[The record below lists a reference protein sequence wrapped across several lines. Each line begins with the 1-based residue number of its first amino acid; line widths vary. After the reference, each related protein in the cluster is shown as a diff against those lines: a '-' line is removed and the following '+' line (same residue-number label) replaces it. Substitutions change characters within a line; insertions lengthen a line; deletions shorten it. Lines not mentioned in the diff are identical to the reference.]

1 MKWEFKSIS
10 TKFLLG
16 VTAAMVVVVTG
27 LYLFNTYSVRVFG
40 YEKEIQRA
48 RALTS
53 FCEQVRTFVGI
64 LNEKKAFNTDQ
75 LVVDFTKAKES
86 GQNYDETVFYKT
98 VPVVAAWT
106 TAEMKAKEL
115 GYIFRVP
122 KNQPRNPK
130 NAPRPGL
137 EQAVVDHLEG
147 KGPLSAIEAAGG
159 KIIYPEDK
167 QKAQSLGE
175 IGILHIGSDKGN
187 AAENGANIPINAVR
201 FFRSIRLSQDCLS
214 CHGFPKEEKDLLG
227 FAKEGWNAGETHGA
241 FEIIAPLDTHD
252 RQIAFMGRMQY
263 LISGG
268 VLILSLLGIFA
279 MLSVTI
285 IKPLNRLKAR
295 LQDIA
300 EGEGDL
306 TKQLEAHTQ
315 DEIGQVAE
323 WFNRFVGQ
331 LRDLMREIS
340 QAAEQVAASSQEL
353 SAASQSLASS
363 ATEQA
368 ANLETTTASV
378 EELVHSI
385 EQNSENA
392 EQTNKISTE
401 AAHEAEKGGAAVIE
415 NVEAMKIITQK
426 ISIINEIA
434 DQTNLLALNAA
445 IEAAR
450 AGEMGK
456 GFAVVAVEVR
466 KLAEKSQQA
475 AKEIGSLAKESMEKA
490 EKAGKSI
497 REIVPV
503 IQNAA
508 QRMQEIAAACAEQTT
523 GADQIRKAV
532 SEIDLATQQNSATSE
547 ETASSSEELSAQA
560 QSLQSLVARFK
571 VEDYS
576 QTERRRETP
585 PPRSPQK
592 DVKLLPPKKENG
604 EGEEEF
610 REF

>member
-16 VTAAMVVVVTG
+16 VTAAMVVVVMG
-27 LYLFNTYSVRVFG
+27 LYLFNTHSVRVFG
-40 YEKEIQRA
+40 YEKEIERA

-53 FCEQVRTFVGI
+53 FCEQVRAFIGI
-64 LNEKKAFNTDQ
+64 LNENKAFNTGP
-75 LVVDFTKAKES
+75 LVEDFLKAKES
-86 GQNYDETVFYKT
+86 GQKYDETVLYKT
-98 VPVVAAWT
+98 IPVVAAWL
-106 TAEMKAKEL
+106 TAETKAKEL

-130 NAPRPGL
+130 NAPRAGL
-137 EQAVVDHLEG
+137 EQSVVDYLEG
-147 KGPLSAIEAAGG
+147 RGGLEAIETAGG
-159 KIIYPEDK
+159 KIIYPDDK

-175 IGILHIGSDKGN
+175 IGVLHIGVDRGN
-187 AAENGANIPINAVR
+187 AAENNAAIPINAVR
-201 FFRSIRLSQDCLS
+201 FFRSIKLTQDCLL
-214 CHGFPKEEKDLLG
+214 CHGSPKGELDITG
-227 FAKEGWNAGETHGA
+227 GAKEDWAVGETHGA
-241 FEIIAPLDTHD
+241 FEIIAPLENLDH
-252 RQIAFMGRMQY
+252 QITFMGRIQY

-306 TKQLEAHTQ
+306 TKQLEAHTK

-323 WFNRFVGQ
+323 WFNRFVSQ

-340 QAAEQVAASSQEL
+340 HAAEQVSASSGEL
-353 SAASQSLASS
+353 SSASQSLASS
-363 ATEQA
+363 STQQA

-392 EQTNKISTE
+392 EKTNKISTE
-401 AAHEAEKGGAAVIE
+401 AAKEAEKGGAAVIE
-415 NVEAMKIITQK
+415 NVEAMKTITQK

-475 AKEIGSLAKESMEKA
+475 AKEIGALAKDSVEKA
-490 EKAGKSI
+490 EKAGISI
-497 REIVPV
+497 REIVPI

-508 QRMQEIAAACAEQTT
+508 QRMQEIAAACAEQST
-523 GADQIRKAV
+523 GADQIRRAV
-532 SEIDLATQQNSATSE
+532 SEIDIATQQNSATSE
-547 ETASSSEELSAQA
+547 ETASSSEQLSAQA
-560 QSLQSLVARFK
+560 QMLQSLVARFK
-571 VEDYS
+571 VEDS
-576 QTERRRETP
+576 NQSNRRPNTP
-585 PPRSPQK
+585 PSHDFQK
-592 DVKLLPPKKENG
+592 DVKLLPPKKESG
-604 EGEEEF
+604 EWEEEF